1 MKKKFTTL
9 LVALLLTVL
18 LPMPLPAQAADSDAD
33 VCTHDWSEWE
43 VVKEATVFRTGTK
56 ERFCWYCDSIQTKT
70 TPKIKAYAKIAPKS
84 LTLYKGKSKKLKV
97 SYGRGDS
104 VKKWKSS
111 NKKLASVTQT
121 GKIKANKNG
130 KVKIT
135 VTLKSGKK
143 ATCKVRIITKKRK
156 PKPKKTSGTVYWT
169 PSGQVYHS
177 TRSCPT
183 LSRSRVVKSGS
194 LASCP
199 KKRPCKVCH

>member
-97 SYGRGDS
+97 SYGRGDY
-104 VKKWKSS
+104 VKK
-111 NKKLASVTQT
+111 
-121 GKIKANKNG
+121 
-130 KVKIT
+130 
-135 VTLKSGKK
+135 
-143 ATCKVRIITKKRK
+143 
-156 PKPKKTSGTVYWT
+156 
-169 PSGQVYHS
+169 
-177 TRSCPT
+177 
-183 LSRSRVVKSGS
+183 
-194 LASCP
+194 
-199 KKRPCKVCH
+199 

>member
-111 NKKLASVTQT
+111 NKKLASVTQ
-121 GKIKANKNG
+121 
-130 KVKIT
+130 
-135 VTLKSGKK
+135 KSGKK

>member
-104 VKKWKSS
+104 VKNGNLAIKNWHLSHKPGKS
-111 NKKLASVTQT
+111 KQRKTEKL
-121 GKIKANKNG
+121 K
-130 KVKIT
+130 
-135 VTLKSGKK
+135 
-143 ATCKVRIITKKRK
+143 
-156 PKPKKTSGTVYWT
+156 
-169 PSGQVYHS
+169 
-177 TRSCPT
+177 
-183 LSRSRVVKSGS
+183 
-194 LASCP
+194 
-199 KKRPCKVCH
+199 